1 MADKLSFKA
10 TFKTKKEREEKA
22 KTKKERFLVIIFKE
36 LNLKLVLIY

>member
-22 KTKKERFLVIIFKE
+22 KTKKERFLLIIFKE
-36 LNLKLVLIY
+36 LNFKILLP